1 MNLKSSTLLVRSLV
15 MVASL
20 AAASVP
26 TVRSHDAGASTTPNQ
41 VKADQAASAPV
52 VVAQGR
58 CFNGRC
64 Y

>member
-26 TVRSHDAGASTTPNQ
+26 TVRSHDAGASTTFNQ

>member
-26 TVRSHDAGASTTPNQ
+26 TVRSHDAGTSTTPNQ
-41 VKADQAASAPV
+41 VKTDQAASAPV